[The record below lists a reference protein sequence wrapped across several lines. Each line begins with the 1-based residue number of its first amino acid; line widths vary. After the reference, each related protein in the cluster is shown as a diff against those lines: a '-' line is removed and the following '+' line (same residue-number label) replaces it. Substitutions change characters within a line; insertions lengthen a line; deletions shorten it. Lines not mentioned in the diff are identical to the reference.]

1 MNFKDVLK
9 ERIHHDLGFDFYRKD
24 GYPYSKF
31 EIIFKEG
38 ALIAGTIFIPTI
50 IKIVE
55 EGFFLESFEESE
67 SYKFDIIKRDGEKT
81 SSRETIM
88 YIHGNA
94 NVLLKAERTICN
106 ILSELSGIATHVNE
120 ILSDSE
126 GSVFL
131 LDTRKNDP
139 LFRPEHKYA
148 INLAGGR
155 NHRSGFF
162 DGILIKDND
171 IAIFGSIKSA
181 IDNSIK
187 TSKLLTKVEIE
198 VGNIEDLKAVLSDG
212 RVDAIL
218 LDNMSAQE
226 LKLATEIIS
235 QSKKKYLVEASGVK
249 EENIKDIIKEIVS
262 KYSALK
268 SSASEETIEQ
278 AKEILKKY
286 QSSGNPNKI
295 TNIEQAKKCLEEIG
309 GIE

>member
-249 EENIKDIIKEIVS
+249 EENIKDIAKTGVEFVS
-262 KYSALK
+262 M
-268 SSASEETIEQ
+268 SSLIRRARYIDVSMKVLT
-278 AKEILKKY
+278 
-286 QSSGNPNKI
+286 
-295 TNIEQAKKCLEEIG
+295 
-309 GIE
+309 

>member
-1 MNFKDVLK
+1 MTFKEILK
-9 ERIHHDLGFDFYRKD
+9 ERIHHDLGFDFYSKD

-31 EIIFKEG
+31 EIIFKES

-55 EGFFLESFEESE
+55 DNFFLEGFEESE
-67 SYKFDIIKRDGEKT
+67 KCKFKIIKGDGEET

-88 YIHGNA
+88 HVYGNA

-106 ILSELSGIATHVNE
+106 ILSELSGIATHVKEALLN
-120 ILSDSE
+120 LD

-148 INLAGGR
+148 INLAGGKS
-155 NHRSGFF
+155 HRSGFF

-171 IAIFGSIKSA
+171 IAIFRSIKSA

-187 TSKLLTKVEIE
+187 KSKLLTKIEIE
-198 VGNIEDLKAVLSDG
+198 VGNIEDLQIVLADG

-226 LKLATEIIS
+226 LKIATEIIS
-235 QSKKKYLVEASGVK
+235 QSKKKYLIEASGVRA
-249 EENIKDIIKEIVS
+249 EDIKEVS
-262 KYSALK
+262 KTGVEFISM
-268 SSASEETIEQ
+268 SSLIRKARYIDVSMKVLT
-278 AKEILKKY
+278 
-286 QSSGNPNKI
+286 
-295 TNIEQAKKCLEEIG
+295 
-309 GIE
+309 